1 LTVEHVV
8 PDPGR
13 GYSDATSVAGPG
25 RWIHVAGHVGFGP
38 DGGTVVAGGLGPEAD
53 ATFDNIERTLAQ
65 VGADL
70 SHVVKLGAYLTDL
83 ADYADYAAVRRRR
96 FPGDP
101 PASAAVG
108 VSSLLAGA
116 CIEID
121 AVAFV
126 PES

>member
-13 GYSDATSVAGPG
+13 GYSDAVSVAGPG

-38 DGGTVVAGGLGPEAD
+38 DGSTVVAGGLGPE
-53 ATFDNIERTLAQ
+53 
-65 VGADL
+65 ADL

-126 PES
+126 PAS